1 MHSFFFYFNNES
13 PLTFWKNKT
22 FFPHHFFE
30 MNLSR
35 WCFLLFLLAFSHLC
49 NQAPRGKNSIFPA
62 LTCYC
67 DGPLPD
73 PQKTRGQCWGAFAWA
88 AGGVGVLI
96 QVELSI
102 CLGCCRVL
110 SIAAHLWR
118 GLKLERDSKPVFC
131 MWNPWAWEIT
141 LNSGPKLKLE
151 TTSKV

>member
-30 MNLSR
+30 MSLSH
-35 WCFLLFLLAFSHLC
+35 WHFLLFLLAFSHLC
-49 NQAPRGKNSIFPA
+49 NQALGVRIAFSLLSLATVMVPF
-62 LTCYC
+62 LTHKRPC
-67 DGPLPD
+67 
-73 PQKTRGQCWGAFAWA
+73 GQCWGAFAWA